1 MGHTVFVLGGGRMGL
16 VAVRDLIRSPQI
28 DSVTIGDFDTS
39 RAQNLAGSMG
49 SDKIRT
55 KKVDATRHEDLV
67 NAIRGNDVLINA
79 IWYAHNLDVM
89 KAAISARVHYN
100 DLGGLFHMTK
110 RQLELNDQ
118 AHESNITAVLGGGE
132 IGR

>member
-39 RAQNLAGSMG
+39 RAQDLAGSIA

-67 NAIRGNDVLINA
+67 NAIRGSDVLINA
-79 IWYAHNLDVM
+79 I
-89 KAAISARVHYN
+89 
-100 DLGGLFHMTK
+100 
-110 RQLELNDQ
+110 
-118 AHESNITAVLGGGE
+118 
-132 IGR
+132 